1 MPKTK
6 GIAYIMMH
14 LVQST
19 LGLFLNFYFEII
31 LQFGRVAKTAQIV
44 SKYPPLH
51 PALPNVNNLGSL
63 DTITKTCSL
72 TPPLLALQDS

>member
-6 GIAYIMMH
+6 GIVYIMMQ

-31 LQFGRVAKTAQIV
+31 LHFGTVAKTAQIV
-44 SKYPPLH
+44 SKHPPLH
-51 PALPNVNNLGSL
+51 PAPPKVKNLNSL

-72 TPPLLALQDS
+72 NPPLLTLWDS

>member
-19 LGLFLNFYFEII
+19 LGLFLNFYFETI
-31 LQFGRVAKTAQIV
+31 LHFERVAKTAEIV
-44 SKYPPLH
+44 SKYLQFIQ
-51 PALPNVNNLGSL
+51 LSL
-63 DTITKTCSL
+63 RL
-72 TPPLLALQDS
+72 RM